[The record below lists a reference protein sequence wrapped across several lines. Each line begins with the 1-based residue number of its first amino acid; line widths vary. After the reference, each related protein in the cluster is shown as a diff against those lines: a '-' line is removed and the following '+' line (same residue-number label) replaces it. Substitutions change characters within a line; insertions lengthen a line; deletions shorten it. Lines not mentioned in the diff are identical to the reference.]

1 MDNETKGRLAQ
12 LQGAYNRLAGLLG
25 DATYRRGQCE
35 QQIEA
40 ARADMDKINIEA
52 AQLRQA
58 EAERAERAHRH
69 DAPTAQPLTSV
80 PAEPPSGE

>member
-1 MDNETKGRLAQ
+1 MNDSTRRLAE

-25 DATYRRGQCE
+25 DATYRRGQCDA
-35 QQIEA
+35 QIEA
-40 ARADMDKINIEA
+40 ARCDMDKINIEA

-58 EAERAERAHRH
+58 EAERAERDAIMAHRH

-80 PAEPPSGE
+80 PAE